1 MSRNGSSNR
10 PPTTV
15 ELLAERPGLSG
26 GATGWRMPQQ
36 LQSSAASAPAKDAQ
50 AVFDALDALPD
61 SAATLHGIRQ
71 AGSTADYL
79 LNHCRQDAGGIHSLS
94 QESRS
99 QLAMV
104 DNVFATLHAQST
116 MSPTLKPVVATLQLP
131 LARLAL
137 LEPCFF
143 LNQEHPA
150 RRFIDKLALL
160 ASSAHANAPPMAADI
175 ARIVDNLCRSYGRDN
190 SVFESALVSVEQLL
204 RQQASIH
211 TRNLEQ
217 VLRTRQNEEQLQRA
231 GSDTKVTAGAVDED
245 AIVIREAPVALRDRI
260 NRTRRLRRWVRR
272 VEELQTGSWL
282 TWQDSGD
289 QRKRMQ
295 LAWISDDGNRYL
307 FVDEHGRKAVELNR
321 VQLAR
326 QLSHGAQ
333 PPAPMD
339 TLSVV
344 DQSLY
349 DTLEQVQR
357 GLSFTRNHDT
367 LTRLINR
374 DAFLEQVEKTLQHA
388 RHHGSQHAVLVLD
401 IDKFSLVNKVYDRIS
416 GDEVLLEFSRLLAQ
430 LHSKKISSAR
440 LAADEFAVLLVDREI
455 HQAEQI
461 ANRIRTDIAASS
473 VNIGGENVTFTVS
486 IGVASIFDFSPGVDD
501 IMANARSAMLEAKQ
515 LGRDR
520 IVAWQQSGAEVKQHK
535 KQRQRSRRALEETL
549 ESKHFTLRAQPIIKT
564 AIGGGLSTTGHYEL
578 LLAMKDGNGNLRSP
592 QKFISTAERHGSMT
606 LVDRWVIK
614 EAFRWVSSLMDAQK
628 VVPRLAINL
637 SGSSVTDDAFLDY
650 LFEQISEFGV
660 GTNRLCFEITEA
672 GTISNLV
679 KAADFVRAFRNIG
692 CKFSIDDFGK
702 GVASHQCL
710 RELPVDYVKIDGSFI
725 TNIHHNR
732 NDYAMARSINDL
744 AHFLGQETIAE
755 SVESEA
761 IVLQLREIGVDYLQ
775 GWGVG
780 HPRPLAD
787 VTLELASLET

>member
-15 ELLAERPGLSG
+15 ELLVERPGLPG
-26 GATGWRMPQQ
+26 DNTDATGWRILPQR
-36 LQSSAASAPAKDAQ
+36 
-50 AVFDALDALPD
+50 PD
-61 SAATLHGIRQ
+61 SR
-71 AGSTADYL
+71 
-79 LNHCRQDAGGIHSLS
+79 NP
-94 QESRS
+94 
-99 QLAMV
+99 LAMV
-104 DNVFATLHAQST
+104 DSLLATLLAQRP
-116 MSPTLKPVVATLQLP
+116 MSPTLKPVLASLQLP

-137 LEPCFF
+137 LEPGFF

-160 ASSAHANAPPMAADI
+160 ASSAHSTAPLMEADI
-175 ARIVDNLCRSYGRDN
+175 TGIVDKLCRSYSEDN

-204 RQQASIH
+204 QQQASIH

-217 VLRTRQNEEQLQRA
+217 ALRTRE
-231 GSDTKVTAGAVDED
+231 DED
-245 AIVIREAPVALRDRI
+245 TTVTREAPVALRERI

-272 VEELQTGSWL
+272 AEELQTGSWL
-282 TWQDSGD
+282 TWQDPKGRR
-289 QRKRMQ
+289 QRMQ
-295 LAWISDDGNRYL
+295 LAWVSDDGNRYL
-307 FVDEHGRKAVELNR
+307 FVDERGRKAAELNR

-333 PPAPMD
+333 PPAPTD

-357 GLSFTRNHDT
+357 SLSFSRNHDM

-374 DAFLEQVEKTLQHA
+374 DAFLEQVEKSLQHA
-388 RHHGSQHAVLVLD
+388 RQHGSQHAVLILD

-430 LHSKKISSAR
+430 LHSKKVSSAR
-440 LAADEFAVLLVDREI
+440 LAADEFAVLLIDREI

-486 IGVASIFDFSPGVDD
+486 VGVAPIFDFSPGVEN

-520 IVAWQQSGAEVKQHK
+520 IVAWQQSGAVVKQQK
-535 KQRQRSRRALEETL
+535 KQQQRSRRALEETL
-549 ESKHFTLRAQPIIKT
+549 ESRHFTLRAQPIIKT

-578 LLAMKDGNGNLRSP
+578 LLAMKDGNGNLSSP

-606 LVDRWVIK
+606 LVDRWVVK
-614 EAFRWVSSLMDAQK
+614 EAFRWVSSLMDTQK

-637 SGSSVTDDAFLDY
+637 SGSSITDDAFLDY
-650 LFEQISEFGV
+650 LFEQISDFGV

-755 SVESEA
+755 SVENEA

-780 HPRPLAD
+780 RPRPLAD
-787 VTLELASLET
+787 VTLELASVET